1 MSAPPGERV
10 LTPSRAGLVE
20 AHRGSQGAAERGF
33 ASELHWS
40 RTRCPPREAEV
51 PRGRAPSSLLGTQT
65 AAGEEG
71 AKEAGV
77 VVTMWRE
84 VPRGQSLGGFA
95 QHPHPGHGPGVGPEC
110 LSDAHNGNL
119 PLQVSGRL
127 CDRGRPPPRR
137 RAQLPSPRHFPG
149 GFRRRK
155 ELELFPPPPSPAM
168 RGGPPV
174 PPGNRLSS
182 QTAADLKPNEL
193 PVPRAGMARELC
205 SKRRLAP
212 PAGPP

>member
-10 LTPSRAGLVE
+10 LTPSRMGLVE

-84 VPRGQSLGGFA
+84 VPRGQRLGFA
-95 QHPHPGHGPGVGPEC
+95 QHPHPGRRPGVGPEC

-127 CDRGRPPPRR
+127 CDRGRPPPMCPTS
-137 RAQLPSPRHFPG
+137 LPSPLPK
-149 GFRRRK
+149 GFQTQEGARAISAPTVPCHAGR
-155 ELELFPPPPSPAM
+155 PAC
-168 RGGPPV
+168 P
-174 PPGNRLSS
+174 
-182 QTAADLKPNEL
+182 TWKPAQQPNS
-193 PVPRAGMARELC
+193 R
-205 SKRRLAP
+205 
-212 PAGPP
+212 

>member
-1 MSAPPGERV
+1 MSSAG
-10 LTPSRAGLVE
+10 SR
-20 AHRGSQGAAERGF
+20 GAAWTGP
-33 ASELHWS
+33 L
-40 RTRCPPREAEV
+40 
-51 PRGRAPSSLLGTQT
+51 SSLLGTQT

-84 VPRGQSLGGFA
+84 VPRGQRLGFA

-155 ELELFPPPPSPAM
+155 ELELFWPHRPPPCGAARLSHLETGSAAKQPLTLNPTSFPSPGWAWH
-168 RGGPPV
+168 
-174 PPGNRLSS
+174 
-182 QTAADLKPNEL
+182 EL

-205 SKRRLAP
+205 SKRRPAP

>member
-1 MSAPPGERV
+1 MSSAG
-10 LTPSRAGLVE
+10 SR
-20 AHRGSQGAAERGF
+20 GAAWTGP
-33 ASELHWS
+33 L
-40 RTRCPPREAEV
+40 
-51 PRGRAPSSLLGTQT
+51 SSPLGTQT

-84 VPRGQSLGGFA
+84 VPRGQRLGFA
-95 QHPHPGHGPGVGPEC
+95 QHPHPGRGPGVGPEC

-205 SKRRLAP
+205 SKRRPAP